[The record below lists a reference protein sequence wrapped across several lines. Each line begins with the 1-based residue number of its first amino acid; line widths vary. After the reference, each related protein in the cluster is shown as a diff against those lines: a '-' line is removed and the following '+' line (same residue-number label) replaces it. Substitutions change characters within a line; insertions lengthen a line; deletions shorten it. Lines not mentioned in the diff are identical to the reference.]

1 MPGRLVCVFVAAAL
15 LTPTLGKASAA
26 DAAPRIIP
34 FERFH
39 AADKDQLA
47 AGNLLLGE
55 LNCTSCHTADNALAS
70 HIQRKPA
77 PVLDT
82 VGNRVRPQYLVKFL
96 MDPQHTKPGTTMP
109 NALAG
114 IPESDRTK
122 IVEALVHFLAST
134 GNTSEVSPMRGGVIR
149 GEMLY
154 HAVGCLACHD
164 PRSTENPPAALA
176 TSIPLGTPSRKYTL
190 PGLTEFL
197 QNPLDVRPGG
207 RMPHLNLDANEA
219 RDVASFLL
227 NDLDIASG
235 LQYTYYEGSFDKLPD
250 FSKLTPKA
258 TGDAE
263 GFDLSVAKKK
273 DNFALR
279 FDGVISIPADGDYL
293 FLLGSD
299 DGSRLKI
306 DDKVVIEN
314 DGIHPFSQKR
324 KPVKLKAGQ
333 HSVVVEYF
341 EQSGGEELQVLFEA
355 KGKPPQELAS
365 LVVIPQAK
373 QSKPAQEPFTVNA
386 ELATKGREFFSTLGC
401 ASCHS
406 LKKDGETIAAKPVNG
421 PAKLADLKGMGG
433 CLDGSSAK
441 SPRYDLDARQQ
452 SALGVALAATRK
464 PIAELSEL
472 QQVNLNL
479 TRFNCIACHSR
490 GDFGGV
496 EEARNPHF
504 KSDMPEMGD
513 EGRIP
518 PALTG
523 VGAKLKSDWTK
534 TVMDKG
540 AKDRPYMFTRMP
552 RFGLANVQSLVSA
565 IEATDA
571 SLIKPAPVVNV
582 PDDIK
587 KFKAAGRQLVGGQGM
602 SCIKCHTFADKK
614 STGIQAISLTTMTKR
629 LRDDWFHHY
638 LINPQAYRPG
648 TRMPAGWPNGET
660 QLPKVLEGSTAKQI
674 RAIWAY
680 LSDGDKA
687 TLPSGLVTGAI
698 ELIAFDEAIMYRN
711 FIEGAGPRAIGVG
724 YPEKLN
730 LAFDANNLRLAMIWH
745 NGFIDASKHW
755 TGRGSGFEGPLGDSI
770 IKFPEG
776 VAFAALKSSADPW
789 PTQSAKEL
797 GYRFEGYRLGE
808 KRQPTFLYSV
818 GGVQVEDTPLPKG
831 ESGAFVFQRRF
842 ELKAREGSQ
851 PPGDLQFRAI
861 VADKIEAVAGGFKV
875 NDDWLLRIHAKS
887 QGIIRTSNNKSEL
900 LLPIQFQDRVAEF
913 TLEYDW

>member
-1 MPGRLVCVFVAAAL
+1 MPGRVLLVFIALAICAAIQ
-15 LTPTLGKASAA
+15 ASAFAA
-26 DAAPRIIP
+26 DVPPRVIP

-39 AADKDQLA
+39 AADKDQIA

-55 LNCTSCHTADNALAS
+55 LNCTSCHAAEASLAA
-70 HIQRKPA
+70 HIQKKQA

-82 VGNRVRPQYLVKFL
+82 VGNRVRPRYLLKFL
-96 MDPQHTKPGTTMP
+96 MDPQQVKPGTTMP

-114 IPESDRTK
+114 VPETERTA
-122 IVEALVHFLAST
+122 IVEAIVHFLAST
-134 GNTSEVSPMRGGVIR
+134 GNTTEVSPMRGGVIR
-149 GEMLY
+149 GEAFY
-154 HAVGCLACHD
+154 HSVGCLACHD
-164 PRSTENPPAALA
+164 PRGEESPSPALA

-197 QNPLDVRPGG
+197 QNPLAVRPGG
-207 RMPHLNLDANEA
+207 RMPHLNLDANDA

-235 LQYTYYEGSFDKLPD
+235 LQYSYYEGSFDKLPD
-250 FSKLTPKA
+250 FSKLTAKA

-263 GFDLSVAKKK
+263 AFDLSMAQKK
-273 DNFALR
+273 DHFALR
-279 FDGVISIPADGDYL
+279 FDGVISIPADGEYL

-306 DDKVVIEN
+306 DDKTVIEN

-324 KPVKLKAGQ
+324 KPLKLKAGT
-333 HSVVVEYF
+333 HGVVVEYF
-341 EQSGGEELQVLFEA
+341 EQAGEQELQVLFEA

-365 LVVIPQAK
+365 LVVVPQAK
-373 QSKPAQEPFTVNA
+373 QTKPTPEPFVVNPG
-386 ELATKGREFFSTLGC
+386 LVHKGREYFATLGC

-406 LKKDGETIAAKPVNG
+406 LKEDGKQVVAELPSE
-421 PAKLADLKGMGG
+421 PASLANLKATGG
-433 CLDGSSAK
+433 CLDGASAK
-441 SPRYDLDARQQ
+441 SPRYALDSRQQ
-452 SALGVALAATRK
+452 SAIRVALAAARAPVEKLT
-464 PIAELSEL
+464 PS

-479 TRFNCIACHSR
+479 TRFNCIACHGR

-496 EEARNPHF
+496 ETARNPHF

-513 EGRIP
+513 EGRLP

-523 VGAKLKSDWTK
+523 VGAKLKSEWMK

-552 RFGLANVQSLVSA
+552 RFGLKNVEGLVA
-565 IEATDA
+565 GLEAADA
-571 SLIKPAPVVNV
+571 GLIKPVAPVEIA
-582 PDDIK
+582 DSDK

-648 TRMPAGWPNGET
+648 TRMPGGWPNGES
-660 QLPKVLEGSTAKQI
+660 QLPKILDGNTTMQI
-674 RAIWAY
+674 RSIWAY

-698 ELIAFDEAIMYRN
+698 ELIAFDEPVIYRN
-711 FIEGAGPRAIGVG
+711 FIEGAGARAIGVG

-730 LAFDANNLRLAMIWH
+730 LAFDANNQRLAMIWH
-745 NGFIDASKHW
+745 NGFIDASRHW
-755 TGRGSGFEGPLGDSI
+755 TGRGVGYEPPLGDNV
-770 IKFPEG
+770 IKLPEG
-776 VAFAALKSSADPW
+776 IPFASLKSAADNW
-789 PTQSAKEL
+789 PSQSAKEV
-797 GYRFEGYRLGE
+797 GYQFEGYRLNA
-808 KRQPTFLYSV
+808 KRQPTFLYSFA
-818 GGVQVEDTPLPKG
+818 GLQVQDEPLPKG
-831 ESGAFVFQRRF
+831 ESGVFVFARRLS
-842 ELKAREGSQ
+842 LKAVEGADI
-851 PPGDLQFRAI
+851 PNNLQFRAI
-861 VADKIEAVAGGFKV
+861 VADKIEAVEGDFKI
-875 NDDWLLRIHAKS
+875 NGEWSLRVAAPHK
-887 QGIIRTSNNKSEL
+887 GIIRQGNGKQEL
-900 LLPIQFQDRVAEF
+900 LIPIQFKDRAAELD
-913 TLEYDW
+913 LEYDW